1 MEMPDS
7 GGISLMRVR
16 PFLSAVLVALA
27 VAVPPAAAE
36 ERTVVG
42 TIGNIDLQ
50 ARAFSVTDGMG
61 TRWNFKVHP
70 DADVDLSS
78 YKEGDRVS
86 VSISRATPLNM
97 MTSAD
102 TFRKGDK
109 IVKIPY

>member
-1 MEMPDS
+1 MH
-7 GGISLMRVR
+7 VW
-16 PFLSAVLVALA
+16 PFLSAALFALA
-27 VAVPPAAAE
+27 VAVSPAAAE

-42 TIGNIDLQ
+42 TIAKIDPQ
-50 ARAFSVTDGMG
+50 VRAFSVTDGMG

-70 DADVDLSS
+70 DADFDLSR
-78 YKEGDRVS
+78 YQEGDRVS

-97 MTSAD
+97 VTSAD

>member
-1 MEMPDS
+1 MPDP
-7 GGISLMRVR
+7 GGISLMRTR
-16 PFLSAVLVALA
+16 PFLSVALIALA

-42 TIGNIDLQ
+42 TIGNILLE

-61 TRWNFKVHP
+61 IRWNFKVHP